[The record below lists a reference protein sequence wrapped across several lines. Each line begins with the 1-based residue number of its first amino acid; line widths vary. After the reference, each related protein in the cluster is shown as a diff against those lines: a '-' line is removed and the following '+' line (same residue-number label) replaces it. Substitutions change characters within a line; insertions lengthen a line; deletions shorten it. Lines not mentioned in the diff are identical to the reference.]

1 MSSSSSILTAEEIA
15 FLDKINK
22 QKQKHNE
29 AQAKYKA
36 SKADEIKVYNQNYHK
51 QKRIQLQEINNKLLM
66 EPTPTPINI
75 QQITEIPKIDKRA
88 RRGKKQALTVD
99 IKPIYETRKEPL
111 ELSTIKAYLDKA
123 NIINKIFKKSPLSQE
138 VKAELKKLLNDN
150 PNLNEPLILAEMDYI
165 KKDIESTIQTLRT
178 HYKNDNSFKNY
189 MNILVVIS
197 SHLKSVDK
205 NIYQTLTKTNIFIN
219 KEIQSKREDNEVAP
233 KDEGKIIDLDKT
245 TILTNIQKLDN
256 IDDRYCMLYTL

>member
-1 MSSSSSILTAEEIA
+1 LAVLFFALAMLTKPVA
-15 FLDKINK
+15 FLLGISV
-22 QKQKHNE
+22 
-29 AQAKYKA
+29 AG
-36 SKADEIKVYNQNYHK
+36 ILMFIFIK
-51 QKRIQLQEINNKLLM
+51 QKRIQLQEINNKLLI
-66 EPTPTPINI
+66 EPIPTPINI
-75 QQITEIPKIDKRA
+75 QQIAEIPKIDKRT

-99 IKPIYETRKEPL
+99 IKPLYETRKEPL
-111 ELSTIKAYLDKA
+111 ELQTIKAYIDKA
-123 NIINKIFKKSPLSQE
+123 NIIHRIFKNKPLSQE

-150 PNLNEPLILAEMDYI
+150 PNINEPLILAEMDYI
-165 KKDIESTIQTLRT
+165 KKDIESTIQALRT

-197 SHLKSVDK
+197 SHLKSIDK

-256 IDDRYCMLYTL
+256 NIRGLFFIFKSLTSSNRNLINQYKRL